1 MRSSASSEVVF
12 AWIELI
18 SLVFLFGLLTVVE
31 SPMLLGLS
39 VMVPYSAMKFF
50 QSAFSRRQR
59 PVATVFWLYHAF
71 FLLIPGWIQVLN
83 NYYPWAKV
91 ASDIDMA
98 HAVNAV
104 MLASASF
111 SFFYTVSKRTRKNYG
126 QNGYNQGKNNVESL
140 TALKA
145 ILALAGTLPA
155 VGLIAIL
162 GPKSFFAER
171 SVVGQLVYQSD
182 DLAMLY
188 NVAKFSV
195 FGVAMV
201 SFAFVL
207 NKSQRKLGNDSLI
220 GHASLRIV
228 TILTLI
234 ISLIVNNPISSPR
247 FHFLGM
253 LLAALMVFIPMRSRL
268 TRCVFWTAA
277 AVFLYTLF
285 PLVKNITDS
294 VSNSDLSLP
303 DVTFYLKSGV
313 DFDGLQQLANIAK
326 MTDGLGISFG
336 SNFLSA
342 ILFWVPRSIW
352 PTKAIITGALAADY
366 VGYDYSNLSAPLI
379 GETLYGFGM
388 LGTIAF
394 FSVMGCVASKL
405 DRKYEAS
412 LNFRSVSRERIF
424 IGTLVG
430 FLFILLRGSLNA
442 VFPQVGVALIVIL
455 VLAPSIKAGKLRSG
469 VREKTIKKMNTGL
482 WVKQRDRRNW
492 PFANRGPL

>member
-1 MRSSASSEVVF
+1 MQ
-12 AWIELI
+12 
-18 SLVFLFGLLTVVE
+18 
-31 SPMLLGLS
+31 LGLS
-39 VMVPYSAMKFF
+39 VMVPYSVIKFC

-71 FLLIPGWIQVLN
+71 FLLIPGWIQVVN

-98 HAVNAV
+98 RAVNAV

-111 SFFYTVSKRTRKNYG
+111 SFFYTVSKRTAGDHDSK
-126 QNGYNQGKNNVESL
+126 GYHHGENSAESL
-140 TALKA
+140 TSWKS

-155 VGLIAIL
+155 VSLIAIL
-162 GPKSFFAER
+162 GPESFFAER
-171 SVVGQLVYQSD
+171 SVVGELIYQSD

-188 NVAKFSV
+188 NVAKFSA
-195 FGVAMV
+195 FGVAMAV
-201 SFAFVL
+201 FAFSL
-207 NKSQRKLGNDSLI
+207 NKGKRKLSSDSLLR
-220 GHASLRIV
+220 HASLRMLTV
-228 TILTLI
+228 FTLI
-234 ISLIVNNPISSPR
+234 ISLLVNNPISSPR

-253 LLAALMVFIPMRSRL
+253 LLAALMVFVPMRRRL
-268 TRCVFWTAA
+268 TRCVFWATAV
-277 AVFLYTLF
+277 VFLYTLF
-285 PLVKNITDS
+285 PLVKNITDTLS
-294 VSNSDLSLP
+294 SSDLSLP

-313 DFDGLQQLANIAK
+313 DFDGLQQLANISK
-326 MTDGLGISFG
+326 MIDGLGISYG

-388 LGTIAF
+388 LGMIAL
-394 FSVMGCVASKL
+394 FSIMGWWASKI
-405 DRKYEAS
+405 DERYEAS
-412 LNFRSVSRERIF
+412 LTMRSISRERVF

-455 VLAPSIKAGKLRSG
+455 VLAPSIKAVRSRRIVGTKPDHQKDACLRLKLRD
-469 VREKTIKKMNTGL
+469 K
-482 WVKQRDRRNW
+482 
-492 PFANRGPL
+492 